1 MVKDKTGLPQWL
13 SSKESAYKGGA
24 AGDIGQEDSLE
35 EGMTTHSSILAWE
48 IPRTEEPGGLQS
60 MGL

>member
-24 AGDIGQEDSLE
+24 AGDMGQEVSLE
-35 EGMTTHSSILAWE
+35 EARTTHSSILAWE
-48 IPRTEEPGGLQS
+48 IP
-60 MGL
+60 